1 MESIQTGTPPPV
13 QQQYQPQQQQQQPL
27 AGRDNPPPSQNQ
39 QSGSANQDLL
49 ARFQQVT
56 DATTNT
62 MREISNQN
70 IKTDNRH
77 NDLLREVRNLD
88 SRLQKMEQ
96 ALQVVLRD
104 LEGKDYRS
112 SFLQLQETLRSSH
125 MSLSEN
131 LQGHVLD
138 GEFPPPLSRSL
149 FE

>member
-1 MESIQTGTPPPV
+1 
-13 QQQYQPQQQQQQPL
+13 
-27 AGRDNPPPSQNQ
+27 
-39 QSGSANQDLL
+39 
-49 ARFQQVT
+49 
-56 DATTNT
+56 

-138 GEFPPPLSRSL
+138 GEFPPPLL
-149 FE
+149 VVFV

>member
-138 GEFPPPLSRSL
+138 GEFPPPLL
-149 FE
+149 VVFV

>member
-138 GEFPPPLSRSL
+138 GEFPPPFSWSL